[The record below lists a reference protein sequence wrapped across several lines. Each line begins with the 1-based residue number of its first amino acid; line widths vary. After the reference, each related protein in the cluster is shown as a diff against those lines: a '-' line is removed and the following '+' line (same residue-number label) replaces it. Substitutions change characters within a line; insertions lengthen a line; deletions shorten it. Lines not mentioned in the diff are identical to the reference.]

1 MRRSAVCLG
10 GGGCNLLR
18 AVLMLREEAA
28 SIAGHLITRVL
39 LIVNADQRQI
49 SPAPLL
55 LKLLFLSLQKCY
67 MKMIRSNSI
76 RDG

>member
-1 MRRSAVCLG
+1 MEHVWEE
-10 GGGCNLLR
+10 GGCNLLR

-39 LIVNADQRQI
+39 LIVNADKRQI
-49 SPAPLL
+49 SLVPLL

-67 MKMIRSNSI
+67 MKMIPSNSI
-76 RDG
+76 KDG